1 MNDASAHP
9 DRNVATVSATPPWN
23 IGVDVGGTFTDVV
36 LVDAAGGVHA
46 IKSPSR
52 PDDPTAG
59 AIAALECAAD
69 AIGVSL
75 TELLSDCGLLVH
87 GSTVA
92 TNTLLERTGALVG
105 LLCTEGFRDSLE
117 IRRGIR
123 VDPWDHRTPYPP
135 VLSPRYLRLPVG
147 ERIDRHGRE
156 HTPLDEETVRRALA
170 TFAEEGVEAVAICL
184 MNSYLEPSHERRVAE
199 IVAEAA
205 PNLWTSVSSEI
216 APIAGEYERSSTAV
230 VDAYVAPRLVSYL
243 SDLDGRLSESGLAR
257 PMLLVKN
264 NGGTATVGECTREPV
279 TLTLSGPAAAVGA
292 LRHYGRALGEVDLIS
307 LEVGG
312 TSCDVVMMANGEVA
326 LTDRL
331 GIGGYDTLVPS
342 VDIHTVG
349 AGGGAI
355 ASVDAAGV
363 LQVGPRGAGAV
374 PGPACYGLGGA
385 EATVTDAQMV
395 LGRLRPG
402 PYSGGGLSLDGVL
415 AERAIGENVAEK
427 LGIPLVD
434 AAAGVIRVAEQRMHH
449 ALGRVS
455 IERGIDPRGFTL
467 VAAGGAGGL
476 HGAAVGRALGAR
488 RVYVPRLA
496 GVLCALGMLNSDVRH
511 DYVRTYARSLDEAE
525 TEEVESRF
533 DELIEGAHAALAREG
548 FAEDDMKFERELD
561 LLYRDQQWDVRV
573 RLDGDGLGDRASLRA
588 RFEDAYESL
597 YGHRQP
603 ETRVEI
609 AKLRLTAT
617 GVLPGLPPEAADLAT
632 AAPEPIEIRPV
643 YIDAAAGVAEAAIYR
658 GQDLAAGHVVDGPL
672 VVEETTTTIFVG
684 RGDRL
689 EIDVGGNYLIH
700 IAAEGGTDDA

>member
-1 MNDASAHP
+1 MTDPRSLSDSDVSKA
-9 DRNVATVSATPPWN
+9 SATPPWN
-23 IGVDVGGTFTDVV
+23 IGIDVGGTFTDVV
-36 LVDAAGGVHA
+36 LVDGGGGIFV

-59 AIAALECAAD
+59 AIAALERAAD
-69 AIGVSL
+69 EIGISL
-75 TELLSDCGLLVH
+75 AELLSECGLLVH

-135 VLSPRYLRLPVG
+135 VLSPRYLRLPVR

-156 HTPLDEETVRRALA
+156 HIPLDEESVRRAVA

-184 MNSYLEPSHERRVAE
+184 MNSYLEPAHELRVAE

-205 PNLWTSVSSEI
+205 PGLWTSVSAEI
-216 APIAGEYERSSTAV
+216 APIAGEYERSSTTV

-243 SDLDGRLSESGLAR
+243 SDLDTRLSEAGLAR

-264 NGGTATVGECTREPV
+264 NGGAATVGECTREPV

-292 LRHYGRALGEVDLIS
+292 LRHYGRALGETDLIS

-312 TSCDVVMMANGEVA
+312 TSCDVVMMVDGEVA

-331 GIGGYDTLVPS
+331 EIGGYDTLVPS
-342 VDIHTVG
+342 IDIHTVG

-355 ASVDAAGV
+355 ASVDSAGV

-374 PGPACYGLGGA
+374 PGPACYGLGGTD
-385 EATVTDAQMV
+385 ATVTDAQLV

-402 PYSGGGLSLDGVL
+402 RYAGGGLSLDGTL
-415 AERAIGENVAEK
+415 AERAIGEHVAEK
-427 LGIPLVD
+427 LGISLID
-434 AAAGVIRVAEQRMHH
+434 AAAGVIRVAEQRMQH

-455 IERGIDPRGFTL
+455 IERGIDPRGFTV
-467 VAAGGAGGL
+467 VAAGGAGGM

-511 DYVRTYARSLDEAE
+511 DYVRTYVRSLDEVE
-525 TEEVESRF
+525 TEEVERRF
-533 DELIEGAHAALAREG
+533 DELIEGALAALSREG
-548 FAEDDMKFERELD
+548 FAEKNMRFERELD
-561 LLYRDQQWDVRV
+561 LRYRDQQWDVRV
-573 RLDGDGLGDRASLRA
+573 RLDDGGLGDRGALRA
-588 RFEDAYESL
+588 RFEDAYDRL

-609 AKLRLTAT
+609 VKLRLTAI
-617 GVLPGLPPEAADLAT
+617 GVLPGLPPEFADRT
-632 AAPEPIEIRPV
+632 AGTPEPVETRPV
-643 YIDAAAGVAEAAIYR
+643 YVDAATGVAEAPIYR
-658 GQDLAAGHVVDGPL
+658 GQDLVAGHIIDGPL

-684 RGDRL
+684 GGDRL
-689 EIDVGGNYLIH
+689 EIDAGSNYLIH
-700 IAAEGGTDDA
+700 IAVQGGPDDA

>member
-1 MNDASAHP
+1 VSKA
-9 DRNVATVSATPPWN
+9 SATPPWN
-23 IGVDVGGTFTDVV
+23 IGIDVGGTFTDVV
-36 LVDAAGGVHA
+36 LVDGGGGIFA

-59 AIAALECAAD
+59 AIAALERAAD
-69 AIGVSL
+69 EIGISL
-75 TELLSDCGLLVH
+75 AELLSECGLLVH

-135 VLSPRYLRLPVG
+135 VLSPRYLRLPVR

-156 HTPLDEETVRRALA
+156 HTPLDEESVRRAVA

-184 MNSYLEPSHERRVAE
+184 MNSYLEPAHERRVAE

-205 PNLWTSVSSEI
+205 PGLWTSVSAEI
-216 APIAGEYERSSTAV
+216 APIAGEYERSSTTV

-243 SDLDGRLSESGLAR
+243 SDLDTRLSAAGLAR

-264 NGGTATVGECTREPV
+264 NGGAATVGECTREPV

-292 LRHYGRALGEVDLIS
+292 LRHYGRALGETDLIS

-312 TSCDVVMMANGEVA
+312 TSCDVVMMIDREVA

-331 GIGGYDTLVPS
+331 EIGGYDTLVPS
-342 VDIHTVG
+342 IDIHTVG

-374 PGPACYGLGGA
+374 PGPACYGLGGTD
-385 EATVTDAQMV
+385 ATVTDAQLV

-402 PYSGGGLSLDGVL
+402 RYAGGGLSLDGAL
-415 AERAIGENVAEK
+415 AERAIGEIVAER
-427 LGIPLVD
+427 LGIPLID
-434 AAAGVIRVAEQRMHH
+434 AAAGVIRVAEQRMQH

-455 IERGIDPRGFTL
+455 IERGIDPRGFTV

-476 HGAAVGRALGAR
+476 HGAAVGRALGAQ

-511 DYVRTYARSLDEAE
+511 DYVRTYVRSLDEAE
-525 TEEVESRF
+525 TEEIERRF
-533 DELIEGAHAALAREG
+533 DELIEGALAALSREG
-548 FAEDDMKFERELD
+548 FVEKDMRFERELD
-561 LLYRDQQWDVRV
+561 LRYRDQQWDVRV
-573 RLDGDGLGDRASLRA
+573 RLDDGGLGDRAALRA
-588 RFEDAYESL
+588 QFEDAYDRL

-609 AKLRLTAT
+609 VKLRLTAL
-617 GVLPGLPPEAADLAT
+617 GVLPGLPPEFADRT
-632 AAPEPIEIRPV
+632 AGTPEPVETRPV
-643 YIDAAAGVAEAAIYR
+643 YVDAATGVAEAPIYR
-658 GQDLAAGHVVDGPL
+658 GRDLAAGHIIDGPL

-684 RGDRL
+684 GGDRL
-689 EIDVGGNYLIH
+689 EIDAGGNYLIH
-700 IAAEGGTDDA
+700 IAVQGGADDA